1 MLLSDDLV
9 ISVTPLLF
17 LSYYKMLTMC
27 NPKHSL
33 HYLLPPRRTCDNLR
47 SRGHSFDLPAYS
59 SSTHKKSFILR
70 TLYDFM

>member
-47 SRGHSFDLPAYS
+47 SRGHSFDLTYQL
-59 SSTHKKSFILR
+59 TQQYQQQY
-70 TLYDFM
+70 T